1 MLLDPFAANGF
12 LIIGR
17 ARIISVRV
25 EQLIQNAACARRKSD
40 MKAMVYTK
48 PKELK
53 ILDVDNPR
61 PQPGEALIKVVACGI
76 CGSEL
81 EGFASVSPRRVPP
94 LIMGHEF
101 SGEVIEVVP
110 SLIPYPSS
118 LIRIG
123 DRVCV
128 NPLLTCGECDLCR
141 SGHLT
146 VCRNRRLISMHRPGA
161 FAEYVAV
168 PLSSCYQLPSDFE
181 MSKGAFVEP
190 TANAVHV
197 VGLGMMPLPRFTLVM
212 GAGTIGLL
220 AAQVAR
226 AAGAPRVMVAD
237 ISNYR
242 LSIAQSIVAD
252 AVVNVKEQSLEEA
265 LREFTDG
272 AGFDLCVDAVG
283 TTDTRAASVAMIRPG
298 GVASW
303 IGTHAEET
311 TFNGRDIVLAE
322 KSVRGSYAFTH
333 YDFAKAIDLL
343 HAGTVKVDAW
353 SKPFPLTEG
362 VEAFWSLL
370 NGTNEYVKALL
381 QP

>member
-1 MLLDPFAANGF
+1 
-12 LIIGR
+12 
-17 ARIISVRV
+17 
-25 EQLIQNAACARRKSD
+25 

-53 ILDVDNPR
+53 ILEVESPR
-61 PQPGEALIKVVACGI
+61 PQPGEALIKVFTCGI

-101 SGEVIEVVP
+101 SGEVVEVNSPLTPHP
-110 SLIPYPSS
+110 SLITV
-118 LIRIG
+118 G

-128 NPLLTCGECDLCR
+128 NPLLSCGECDLCR
-141 SGHLT
+141 SGRIT

-168 PLSSCYQLPSDFE
+168 PISSCYKLPEGFDI
-181 MSKGAFVEP
+181 MKGAFVEP

-197 VGLGMMPLPRFTLVM
+197 VSLGMTPLPRYTLVM

-226 AAGAPRVMVAD
+226 AAGAPKVMVAD
-237 ISNYR
+237 ISDYR
-242 LSIAQSIVAD
+242 LGIARSIVAD
-252 AVVNVKEQSLEEA
+252 ETVNVKTQSLEEA
-265 LREFTDG
+265 TREFTEG
-272 AGFDLCVDAVG
+272 VGFDLSVDAVG
-283 TTDTRAASVAMIRPG
+283 TSDTRAASVAMIRPG
-298 GVASW
+298 GSAVW

-333 YDFAKAIDLL
+333 HDFAKAIDLL
-343 HAGTVKVDAW
+343 HAGTVKVDTW
-353 SKPFPLTEG
+353 SKAFPLTEG
-362 VEAFWSLL
+362 VETFNALL
-370 NGTNEYVKALL
+370 NGTNEYIKALL
-381 QP
+381 CP